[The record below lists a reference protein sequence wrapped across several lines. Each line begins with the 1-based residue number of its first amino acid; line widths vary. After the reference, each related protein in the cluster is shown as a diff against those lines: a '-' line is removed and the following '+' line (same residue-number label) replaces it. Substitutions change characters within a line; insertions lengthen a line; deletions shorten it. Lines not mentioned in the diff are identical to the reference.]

1 MSYTLSINNL
11 EISVK
16 NLIGYKKIISDFNLT
31 LQPGRKLGIVGESGS
46 GKTLSML
53 ALSRLLPSQ
62 IEVTGG
68 SIFFN
73 DKNLNTMEKKEFHRE
88 FSGKKISMIFQEPMT
103 ALNPVYTIGKQL
115 RQAFLIHNK
124 GISKKLSEERA
135 RSMLDAVKLNR
146 IEERMR
152 QYPHQLSGGQRQ
164 RVLIALALIN
174 EPEIL
179 IADEPTTALDV
190 TVQKEI
196 LELINELC
204 LNFKMSL
211 IFISHDLGVIS
222 KVSDEIIVM
231 KDGKIIE
238 EGITKKILKS
248 PKKDYTLGLL
258 KCLWKLEKGNPS
270 LYTDKKVPFIEVKN
284 IKKEYQL
291 PNRLFSKRKKLSAV
305 EDVSF
310 SVFKGDSVAIVGES
324 GSGKTTIAKIIN
336 GLEYPDSGE
345 ILINNCPINKI
356 DLFKRARLIQPIFQ
370 DPYSTLN
377 PNHTIGYVISR
388 PLIIQKRF
396 SSKEIYQNAIK
407 MLKLVELPDTFF
419 YRFPNQLSGGQRQR
433 VSIARALILEPQ
445 LLICDEPTSALD
457 VTIQD
462 QILDLLENLKKKL
475 SITIIIISH
484 DISVVKYLS
493 KRIFVIKD
501 GKIVESGFTKDV
513 LENPQSSY
521 TKELL
526 SSVFRIFPPKRN
538 FIKKLKILN
547 KHDDIKYEKK

>member
-270 LYTDKKVPFIEVKN
+270 LYTDKEVPFIEVKN

-356 DLFKRARLIQPIFQ
+356 DLFERARLIQPIFQ

-538 FIKKLKILN
+538 FIN
-547 KHDDIKYEKK
+547 

>member
-1 MSYTLSINNL
+1 MCIRDSNNL

-16 NLIGYKKIISDFNLT
+16 NLIGYKKIVSDFNLT

-53 ALSRLLPSQ
+53 ALTRLLPSQ

-356 DLFKRARLIQPIFQ
+356 DLFERARLIQPIFQ

-526 SSVFRIFPPKRN
+526 SSVFRIFPTKRN
-538 FIKKLKILN
+538 FIN
-547 KHDDIKYEKK
+547 

>member
-1 MSYTLSINNL
+1 MSYSLSINNL

-16 NLIGYKKIISDFNLT
+16 NLIGYKKIVSDFNLT
-31 LQPGRKLGIVGESGS
+31 LHPGRKLGIVGESGS

-53 ALSRLLPSQ
+53 ALNRLLPSQ

-73 DKNLNTMEKKEFHRE
+73 NKNLNNMEKKEFHRE

-238 EGITKKILKS
+238 EGLTKKILKS

-270 LYTDKKVPFIEVKN
+270 LYTDKEVPFIEVKN
-284 IKKEYQL
+284 INKEYQL

-356 DLFKRARLIQPIFQ
+356 DLFERARLIQPIFQ

-407 MLKLVELPDTFF
+407 MLKLVELPATFF

-501 GKIVESGFTKDV
+501 GKIVESGFTKEV

-538 FIKKLKILN
+538 FIN
-547 KHDDIKYEKK
+547 

>member
-1 MSYTLSINNL
+1 MSYSLSINNL

-16 NLIGYKKIISDFNLT
+16 NLIGYKKIVSDFNLT

-53 ALSRLLPSQ
+53 ALTRLLPSQ

-73 DKNLNTMEKKEFHRE
+73 NKNLNTMEKKEFHRE

-238 EGITKKILKS
+238 EGLTKKILKS

-270 LYTDKKVPFIEVKN
+270 LYTDKEVPFIEVKN
-284 IKKEYQL
+284 INKEYQL

-336 GLEYPDSGE
+336 GLEYPDSGD
-345 ILINNCPINKI
+345 IFINNRPINKI
-356 DLFKRARLIQPIFQ
+356 DLFERARLIQPIFQ

-493 KRIFVIKD
+493 KRILVIKD
-501 GKIVESGFTKDV
+501 GKIVESGFTKEV

-538 FIKKLKILN
+538 FIN
-547 KHDDIKYEKK
+547 

>member
-1 MSYTLSINNL
+1 MSYSLIINNL

-16 NLIGYKKIISDFNLT
+16 SLIGYKKIVSDFNLT
-31 LQPGRKLGIVGESGS
+31 LHPGRKLGIVGESGS

-73 DKNLNTMEKKEFHRE
+73 NKNLYTMEKKEFHRE

-238 EGITKKILKS
+238 EGLTKKILKS

-270 LYTDKKVPFIEVKN
+270 LYTDKEVPFIEVKN
-284 IKKEYQL
+284 INKEYQL

-356 DLFKRARLIQPIFQ
+356 DLFERARLIQPIFQ

-493 KRIFVIKD
+493 KRILVIKD

-538 FIKKLKILN
+538 FIN
-547 KHDDIKYEKK
+547 

>member
-1 MSYTLSINNL
+1 MSYSLIINNL

-16 NLIGYKKIISDFNLT
+16 SLIGYKKIVSDFNLT
-31 LQPGRKLGIVGESGS
+31 LHPGRKLGIVGESGS

-53 ALSRLLPSQ
+53 ALNRLLPSQ

-73 DKNLNTMEKKEFHRE
+73 NKNLNNMEKKEFYRE

-124 GISKKLSEERA
+124 GISKKVSEERA

-238 EGITKKILKS
+238 EGLTKKILKS

-270 LYTDKKVPFIEVKN
+270 LYTDKEVPFIEVKN
-284 IKKEYQL
+284 INKEYQL

-356 DLFKRARLIQPIFQ
+356 DLFERARLIQPIFQ

-493 KRIFVIKD
+493 KRILVIKD
-501 GKIVESGFTKDV
+501 GKIVESGFTKEV

-538 FIKKLKILN
+538 FIN
-547 KHDDIKYEKK
+547 

>member
-1 MSYTLSINNL
+1 LSYSLIINNL

-16 NLIGYKKIISDFNLT
+16 SLIGYKKIVSDFNLT
-31 LQPGRKLGIVGESGS
+31 LHPGRKLGIVGESGS

-53 ALSRLLPSQ
+53 ALNRLLPSQ

-73 DKNLNTMEKKEFHRE
+73 NKNLNNMEKKEFYRE

-238 EGITKKILKS
+238 EGLTKKILKS

-284 IKKEYQL
+284 INKEYQL
-291 PNRLFSKRKKLSAV
+291 PNRFFSKRKKLSAV

-310 SVFKGDSVAIVGES
+310 SVFKGESVAIVGES

-356 DLFKRARLIQPIFQ
+356 DLFERARLIQPIFQ

-396 SSKEIYQNAIK
+396 SSKEIYHNAIK
-407 MLKLVELPDTFF
+407 MLKLVELPATFF

-493 KRIFVIKD
+493 KRILVIKD
-501 GKIVESGFTKDV
+501 GKIVESGFTKEV

-538 FIKKLKILN
+538 FIN
-547 KHDDIKYEKK
+547 

>member
-1 MSYTLSINNL
+1 MSYSLSINNL

-16 NLIGYKKIISDFNLT
+16 NLIGYKKIVSDFNLT
-31 LQPGRKLGIVGESGS
+31 LHPGRKLGIVGESGS

-53 ALSRLLPSQ
+53 ALNRLLPSQ

-73 DKNLNTMEKKEFHRE
+73 NKNLNTMEKKEFHRE

-238 EGITKKILKS
+238 EGLTKKILKS

-270 LYTDKKVPFIEVKN
+270 LYTDKEVPFIEVKN

-356 DLFKRARLIQPIFQ
+356 DLFERARLIQPIFQ

-493 KRIFVIKD
+493 KRILVIKD
-501 GKIVESGFTKDV
+501 GKIVESGFTKEV

-538 FIKKLKILN
+538 FIN
-547 KHDDIKYEKK
+547 

>member
-1 MSYTLSINNL
+1 MSYSLSINNL

-16 NLIGYKKIISDFNLT
+16 NLIGYKKIVSDFNLT
-31 LQPGRKLGIVGESGS
+31 LHPGRKLGIVGESGS

-53 ALSRLLPSQ
+53 ALTRLLPSQ

-73 DKNLNTMEKKEFHRE
+73 NKNLNTMEKKEFHRE

-238 EGITKKILKS
+238 EGLTKKILKS

-270 LYTDKKVPFIEVKN
+270 LYTDKEVPFIEVKN

-493 KRIFVIKD
+493 KRILVIKD

-538 FIKKLKILN
+538 FIN
-547 KHDDIKYEKK
+547 

>member
-1 MSYTLSINNL
+1 LSYSLIINNL

-16 NLIGYKKIISDFNLT
+16 SLIGYKKIVSDFNLT
-31 LQPGRKLGIVGESGS
+31 LHPGRKLGIVGESGS

-53 ALSRLLPSQ
+53 ALNRLLPSQ

-73 DKNLNTMEKKEFHRE
+73 NKNLNNMEKKEFYRE

-238 EGITKKILKS
+238 EGLTKKILKS

-270 LYTDKKVPFIEVKN
+270 LYTDKEVPFIEVKN
-284 IKKEYQL
+284 INKEYQL

-310 SVFKGDSVAIVGES
+310 SVFKGESVAIVGES

-356 DLFKRARLIQPIFQ
+356 DLFERARLIQPIFQ

-493 KRIFVIKD
+493 KRILVIKD
-501 GKIVESGFTKDV
+501 GKIVESGFTKEV

-538 FIKKLKILN
+538 FIN
-547 KHDDIKYEKK
+547 

>member
-1 MSYTLSINNL
+1 MSYSLIINNL

-16 NLIGYKKIISDFNLT
+16 SLIGYKKIVSDFNLT
-31 LQPGRKLGIVGESGS
+31 LHPGRKLGIVGESGS

-53 ALSRLLPSQ
+53 ALTRLLPSQ

-73 DKNLNTMEKKEFHRE
+73 NKNLNNMEKKEFYRE

-238 EGITKKILKS
+238 EGLTKKILKS

-270 LYTDKKVPFIEVKN
+270 LYTDKEVPFIEVKN
-284 IKKEYQL
+284 INKEYQL

-310 SVFKGDSVAIVGES
+310 SVFKGESVAIVGES

-356 DLFKRARLIQPIFQ
+356 DLFERARLIQPIFQ

-493 KRIFVIKD
+493 KRILVIKD
-501 GKIVESGFTKDV
+501 GKIVESGFTKEV

-538 FIKKLKILN
+538 FIN
-547 KHDDIKYEKK
+547 

>member
-1 MSYTLSINNL
+1 MSYSLIINNL

-16 NLIGYKKIISDFNLT
+16 SLIGYKKIVSDFNLT
-31 LQPGRKLGIVGESGS
+31 LHPGRKLGIVGESGS

-53 ALSRLLPSQ
+53 ALNRLLPSQ

-73 DKNLNTMEKKEFHRE
+73 NKNLNNMEKKEFHRE

-238 EGITKKILKS
+238 EGLTKKILKS

-270 LYTDKKVPFIEVKN
+270 LYTDKEVPFIEVKN
-284 IKKEYQL
+284 INKEYQL

-310 SVFKGDSVAIVGES
+310 SVFKGESVAIVGES

-356 DLFKRARLIQPIFQ
+356 DLFERARLIQPIFQ

-493 KRIFVIKD
+493 KRILVIKD
-501 GKIVESGFTKDV
+501 GKIVESGFTKEV

-538 FIKKLKILN
+538 FIN
-547 KHDDIKYEKK
+547 

>member
-1 MSYTLSINNL
+1 MSYSLIINNL

-16 NLIGYKKIISDFNLT
+16 SLIGYKKIVSDFNLT
-31 LQPGRKLGIVGESGS
+31 LHPGRKLGIVGESGS

-53 ALSRLLPSQ
+53 ALNRLLPSQ

-73 DKNLNTMEKKEFHRE
+73 NKNLNTMEKKEFHRE

-238 EGITKKILKS
+238 EGLTKKILKS

-270 LYTDKKVPFIEVKN
+270 LYTDKEVPFIEVKN
-284 IKKEYQL
+284 INKEYQL

-310 SVFKGDSVAIVGES
+310 SVFKGESVAIVGES

-356 DLFKRARLIQPIFQ
+356 DLFERARLIQPIFQ

-493 KRIFVIKD
+493 KRILVIKD
-501 GKIVESGFTKDV
+501 GKIVESGFTKEV

-538 FIKKLKILN
+538 FIN
-547 KHDDIKYEKK
+547 

>member
-1 MSYTLSINNL
+1 MSYSLIINNL

-16 NLIGYKKIISDFNLT
+16 SLIGYKKIVSDFNLT
-31 LQPGRKLGIVGESGS
+31 LNPGRKLGIVGESGS

-270 LYTDKKVPFIEVKN
+270 LYTDKEVPFIEVKN

-538 FIKKLKILN
+538 FIN
-547 KHDDIKYEKK
+547 

>member
-1 MSYTLSINNL
+1 MSYSLIINNL

-16 NLIGYKKIISDFNLT
+16 SLIGYKKIVSDFNLT
-31 LQPGRKLGIVGESGS
+31 LHPGRKLGIVGESGS

-53 ALSRLLPSQ
+53 ALTRLLPSQ

-73 DKNLNTMEKKEFHRE
+73 NKNLNNMEKKEFYRE

-238 EGITKKILKS
+238 EGLTKKILKS

-270 LYTDKKVPFIEVKN
+270 LYTDKEVPFIEVKN
-284 IKKEYQL
+284 INKEYQL

-356 DLFKRARLIQPIFQ
+356 DLFERARLIQPIFQ

-493 KRIFVIKD
+493 KRILVIKD
-501 GKIVESGFTKDV
+501 GKIVESGFTKEV

-538 FIKKLKILN
+538 FIN
-547 KHDDIKYEKK
+547 

>member
-1 MSYTLSINNL
+1 MSYSLIINNL

-16 NLIGYKKIISDFNLT
+16 SLIGYKKIVSDFNLT
-31 LQPGRKLGIVGESGS
+31 LHPGRKLGIVGESGS

-53 ALSRLLPSQ
+53 ALNRLLPSQ

-73 DKNLNTMEKKEFHRE
+73 NKNLNNMEKKEFYRE

-238 EGITKKILKS
+238 EGLTKKILKS

-291 PNRLFSKRKKLSAV
+291 PNRPFSKRKKLSAV

-356 DLFKRARLIQPIFQ
+356 DLFERARLIQPIFQ

-388 PLIIQKRF
+388 PLITQKRF
-396 SSKEIYQNAIK
+396 SSKEIYHNAIK
-407 MLKLVELPDTFF
+407 MLKLVELPATFF

-493 KRIFVIKD
+493 KRILVIKD
-501 GKIVESGFTKDV
+501 GKIVESGFTKEV
-513 LENPQSSY
+513 LESPQSYY

-538 FIKKLKILN
+538 FIN
-547 KHDDIKYEKK
+547 

>member
-1 MSYTLSINNL
+1 MSYSLIINNL

-16 NLIGYKKIISDFNLT
+16 SLIGYKKIVSDFNLT
-31 LQPGRKLGIVGESGS
+31 LHPGRKLGIVGESGS

-53 ALSRLLPSQ
+53 ALNRLLPSQ

-73 DKNLNTMEKKEFHRE
+73 NKNLNNMEKKEFYRE

-270 LYTDKKVPFIEVKN
+270 LYTDKEVPFIEVKN
-284 IKKEYQL
+284 INKEYQL

-310 SVFKGDSVAIVGES
+310 SVFKGESVAIVGES

-356 DLFKRARLIQPIFQ
+356 DLFERARLIQPIFQ

-407 MLKLVELPDTFF
+407 MLKLVELPATFF

-493 KRIFVIKD
+493 KRILVIKD
-501 GKIVESGFTKDV
+501 GKIVESGFTKEV

-538 FIKKLKILN
+538 FIN
-547 KHDDIKYEKK
+547 

>member
-1 MSYTLSINNL
+1 MSYSLIINNL

-16 NLIGYKKIISDFNLT
+16 SLIGYKKIVSDFNLT
-31 LQPGRKLGIVGESGS
+31 LHPGRKLGIVGESGS

-238 EGITKKILKS
+238 EGLTKKILKS

-270 LYTDKKVPFIEVKN
+270 LYTDKEVPFIEVKN
-284 IKKEYQL
+284 INKEYQL

-310 SVFKGDSVAIVGES
+310 SVFKGESVAIVGES

-356 DLFKRARLIQPIFQ
+356 DLFERARLIQPIFQ

-538 FIKKLKILN
+538 FIN
-547 KHDDIKYEKK
+547 

>member
-1 MSYTLSINNL
+1 MSYSLSINNL

-16 NLIGYKKIISDFNLT
+16 NLIGYKKIVSDFNLT
-31 LQPGRKLGIVGESGS
+31 LNPGRKLGIVGESGS

-53 ALSRLLPSQ
+53 ALNILLPSQ

-73 DKNLNTMEKKEFHRE
+73 NKNLNNMEKKEFYRE

-174 EPEIL
+174 KPEIL

-238 EGITKKILKS
+238 EGLTKKILKS

-258 KCLWKLEKGNPS
+258 KCLWKLEKGNHS
-270 LYTDKKVPFIEVKN
+270 LYTDKEVPFIEVKN
-284 IKKEYQL
+284 INKEYQL

-356 DLFKRARLIQPIFQ
+356 DLFERARLIQPIFQ

-493 KRIFVIKD
+493 KRILVIKD
-501 GKIVESGFTKDV
+501 GKIVESGFTKEV

-538 FIKKLKILN
+538 FIN
-547 KHDDIKYEKK
+547 

>member
-1 MSYTLSINNL
+1 MSYSLIINNL

-16 NLIGYKKIISDFNLT
+16 SLIGYKKIVSDFNLT
-31 LQPGRKLGIVGESGS
+31 LHPGRKLGIVGESGS

-53 ALSRLLPSQ
+53 ALNRLLPSQ

-73 DKNLNTMEKKEFHRE
+73 NKNLNNMEKKEFYRE

-238 EGITKKILKS
+238 EGLTKKILKS

-270 LYTDKKVPFIEVKN
+270 LYTDKEVPFIEVKN
-284 IKKEYQL
+284 INKEYQL

-356 DLFKRARLIQPIFQ
+356 DLFERARLIQPIFQ

-493 KRIFVIKD
+493 KRILVIKD
-501 GKIVESGFTKDV
+501 GKIVESGFTKEV

-538 FIKKLKILN
+538 FIN
-547 KHDDIKYEKK
+547 

>member
-1 MSYTLSINNL
+1 MSYSLIINNL

-16 NLIGYKKIISDFNLT
+16 SLIGYKKIVSDFNLT
-31 LQPGRKLGIVGESGS
+31 LHPGRKLGIVGESGS

-53 ALSRLLPSQ
+53 ALNRLLPSQ

-73 DKNLNTMEKKEFHRE
+73 NKNLNNMEKKEFHRE

-291 PNRLFSKRKKLSAV
+291 PNRPFSKRKKLSAV

-345 ILINNCPINKI
+345 ILINNRPINKI
-356 DLFKRARLIQPIFQ
+356 DLFERARLIQPIFQ

-433 VSIARALILEPQ
+433 VSISIALILEPQ

-501 GKIVESGFTKDV
+501 GKIVESGFTKEV

-538 FIKKLKILN
+538 FIN
-547 KHDDIKYEKK
+547 

>member
-1 MSYTLSINNL
+1 MSYSLSINNL

-16 NLIGYKKIISDFNLT
+16 NLIGYKKIVSDFNLT
-31 LQPGRKLGIVGESGS
+31 LHPGRKLGIVGESGS

-53 ALSRLLPSQ
+53 ALTRLLPSQ

-73 DKNLNTMEKKEFHRE
+73 KKNLNTMEKKEFHRE

-270 LYTDKKVPFIEVKN
+270 LHTDKKVSFIEVKN

-291 PNRLFSKRKKLSAV
+291 PNRPFSKRKKLSAV

-310 SVFKGDSVAIVGES
+310 SVFKGESVAIVGES

-356 DLFKRARLIQPIFQ
+356 DLFERARLIQPIFQ

-493 KRIFVIKD
+493 KRILVIKD
-501 GKIVESGFTKDV
+501 GKIVESGFTKEV

-538 FIKKLKILN
+538 FIN
-547 KHDDIKYEKK
+547 

>member
-1 MSYTLSINNL
+1 MSYSLSINNL

-124 GISKKLSEERA
+124 SISKKLSEERA

-238 EGITKKILKS
+238 EGLTKKILKS

-270 LYTDKKVPFIEVKN
+270 LYTDKEVPFIEVKN
-284 IKKEYQL
+284 INKEYQL

-310 SVFKGDSVAIVGES
+310 SVFKGESVAIVGES

-356 DLFKRARLIQPIFQ
+356 DLFERARLIQPIFQ

-493 KRIFVIKD
+493 KRILVIKD
-501 GKIVESGFTKDV
+501 GKIVESGFTKEV

-538 FIKKLKILN
+538 FIN
-547 KHDDIKYEKK
+547 

>member
-1 MSYTLSINNL
+1 MSYSLIINNL

-16 NLIGYKKIISDFNLT
+16 SLIGYKKIVSDFNLT
-31 LQPGRKLGIVGESGS
+31 LHPGRKLGIVGESGS

-53 ALSRLLPSQ
+53 ALNRLLPSQ

-73 DKNLNTMEKKEFHRE
+73 NKNLNNMEKKEFYRE

-238 EGITKKILKS
+238 EGLTKKILKS

-284 IKKEYQL
+284 INKEYQL

-356 DLFKRARLIQPIFQ
+356 DLFERARLIQPIFQ

-407 MLKLVELPDTFF
+407 MLKLVELPATFF

-493 KRIFVIKD
+493 KRILVIKD
-501 GKIVESGFTKDV
+501 GKIVESGFTKEV

-538 FIKKLKILN
+538 FIN
-547 KHDDIKYEKK
+547 

>member
-16 NLIGYKKIISDFNLT
+16 NLIGYKKIVSDFNLT

-73 DKNLNTMEKKEFHRE
+73 NKNLNTMEKKEFHRE

-238 EGITKKILKS
+238 EGLTKKILKS

-270 LYTDKKVPFIEVKN
+270 LYTDKEVPFIEVKN

-356 DLFKRARLIQPIFQ
+356 DLFERARLIQPIFQ

-538 FIKKLKILN
+538 FIN
-547 KHDDIKYEKK
+547 

>member
-1 MSYTLSINNL
+1 LSYSLIINNL

-16 NLIGYKKIISDFNLT
+16 SLIGYKKIVSDFNLT
-31 LQPGRKLGIVGESGS
+31 LHPGRKLGIVGESGS

-53 ALSRLLPSQ
+53 ALNRLLPSQ

-73 DKNLNTMEKKEFHRE
+73 NKNLNNMEKKEFYRE

-238 EGITKKILKS
+238 EGLTKKILKS

-270 LYTDKKVPFIEVKN
+270 LYTDKEVPFIEVKN
-284 IKKEYQL
+284 INKEYQL

-356 DLFKRARLIQPIFQ
+356 DLFERARLIQPIFQ

-493 KRIFVIKD
+493 KRILVIKD
-501 GKIVESGFTKDV
+501 GKIVESGFTKEV

-538 FIKKLKILN
+538 FIN
-547 KHDDIKYEKK
+547 

>member
-1 MSYTLSINNL
+1 MSYSLIINNL

-16 NLIGYKKIISDFNLT
+16 SLIGYKKIVSDFNLT
-31 LQPGRKLGIVGESGS
+31 LNPGRKLGIVGESGS

-53 ALSRLLPSQ
+53 ALNRLLPSQ

-73 DKNLNTMEKKEFHRE
+73 NKNLNNMEKKEFYRE

-238 EGITKKILKS
+238 EGLTKKILKS

-284 IKKEYQL
+284 INKEYQL

-345 ILINNCPINKI
+345 ILINNSPINKI
-356 DLFKRARLIQPIFQ
+356 DLFERARLIQPIFQ

-396 SSKEIYQNAIK
+396 SSKEIYHNAIK
-407 MLKLVELPDTFF
+407 MLKLVELPATFF

-493 KRIFVIKD
+493 KRILVIKD
-501 GKIVESGFTKDV
+501 GKIVESGFTKEV

-538 FIKKLKILN
+538 FIN
-547 KHDDIKYEKK
+547 

>member
-1 MSYTLSINNL
+1 MSYSLSITNL

-16 NLIGYKKIISDFNLT
+16 SLIGYKKIVSDFNLT
-31 LQPGRKLGIVGESGS
+31 LHPGRKLGIVGESGS

-53 ALSRLLPSQ
+53 ALNRLLPSQ

-73 DKNLNTMEKKEFHRE
+73 NKNLNNMEKKEFYRE

-238 EGITKKILKS
+238 EGLTKKILKS

-270 LYTDKKVPFIEVKN
+270 LYTDKEVPFIEVKN
-284 IKKEYQL
+284 INKEYQL

-310 SVFKGDSVAIVGES
+310 SVFKGESVAIVGES

-356 DLFKRARLIQPIFQ
+356 DLFERARLIQPIFQ

-493 KRIFVIKD
+493 KRILVIKD
-501 GKIVESGFTKDV
+501 GKIVESGFTKEV

-538 FIKKLKILN
+538 FIN
-547 KHDDIKYEKK
+547 

>member
-1 MSYTLSINNL
+1 MSYSLIINNL

-16 NLIGYKKIISDFNLT
+16 SLIGYKKIVSDFNLT
-31 LQPGRKLGIVGESGS
+31 LHPGRKLGIVGESGS

-53 ALSRLLPSQ
+53 ALNRLLPSQ

-73 DKNLNTMEKKEFHRE
+73 NKNLNNMEKKEFYRE

-238 EGITKKILKS
+238 EGLTKKILKS
-248 PKKDYTLGLL
+248 PKKNYTLGLL

-270 LYTDKKVPFIEVKN
+270 LYTDKEVPFIEVKN
-284 IKKEYQL
+284 INKEYQL

-356 DLFKRARLIQPIFQ
+356 DLFERARLIQPIFQ

-493 KRIFVIKD
+493 NRILVIKD
-501 GKIVESGFTKDV
+501 GKIVESGITKEV

-521 TKELL
+521 TKKLL
-526 SSVFRIFPPKRN
+526 SSVFRIFTPKRDLIN
-538 FIKKLKILN
+538 
-547 KHDDIKYEKK
+547 

>member
-396 SSKEIYQNAIK
+396 SSKEIYHNAIK
-407 MLKLVELPDTFF
+407 MLKLVELPATFF

-493 KRIFVIKD
+493 KRILVIKD
-501 GKIVESGFTKDV
+501 GKIVESGFTKEV

-538 FIKKLKILN
+538 FIN
-547 KHDDIKYEKK
+547 

>member
-1 MSYTLSINNL
+1 MSYSLIINNL

-16 NLIGYKKIISDFNLT
+16 SLIGYKKIVSDFNLT
-31 LQPGRKLGIVGESGS
+31 LHPGRKLGIVGESGS

-53 ALSRLLPSQ
+53 ALNRLLPSQ

-73 DKNLNTMEKKEFHRE
+73 NKNLNNMEKKEFYRE

-238 EGITKKILKS
+238 EGLTKKILKS

-284 IKKEYQL
+284 INKEYQL
-291 PNRLFSKRKKLSAV
+291 PNRLFSQRKKLSAV

-356 DLFKRARLIQPIFQ
+356 DLFERARLIQPIFQ

-493 KRIFVIKD
+493 KRILVIKD
-501 GKIVESGFTKDV
+501 GKIVESGFTKEV

-538 FIKKLKILN
+538 FIN
-547 KHDDIKYEKK
+547 

>member
-1 MSYTLSINNL
+1 MSYSLSINNL

-16 NLIGYKKIISDFNLT
+16 NLIGYKKIVSDFNLT
-31 LQPGRKLGIVGESGS
+31 LHPGRKLGIVGESGS

-270 LYTDKKVPFIEVKN
+270 LYTDKEVPFIEVKN
-284 IKKEYQL
+284 INKEYQL

-310 SVFKGDSVAIVGES
+310 SVFKGESVAIVGES

-493 KRIFVIKD
+493 KRILVIKD
-501 GKIVESGFTKDV
+501 GKIVESGFTKEV

-538 FIKKLKILN
+538 FIN
-547 KHDDIKYEKK
+547 

>member
-1 MSYTLSINNL
+1 M
-11 EISVK
+11 
-16 NLIGYKKIISDFNLT
+16 
-31 LQPGRKLGIVGESGS
+31 
-46 GKTLSML
+46 
-53 ALSRLLPSQ
+53 
-62 IEVTGG
+62 
-68 SIFFN
+68 
-73 DKNLNTMEKKEFHRE
+73 
-88 FSGKKISMIFQEPMT
+88 
-103 ALNPVYTIGKQL
+103 
-115 RQAFLIHNK
+115 
-124 GISKKLSEERA
+124 
-135 RSMLDAVKLNR
+135 
-146 IEERMR
+146 
-152 QYPHQLSGGQRQ
+152 
-164 RVLIALALIN
+164 
-174 EPEIL
+174 
-179 IADEPTTALDV
+179 
-190 TVQKEI
+190 
-196 LELINELC
+196 
-204 LNFKMSL
+204 
-211 IFISHDLGVIS
+211 
-222 KVSDEIIVM
+222 
-231 KDGKIIE
+231 
-238 EGITKKILKS
+238 
-248 PKKDYTLGLL
+248 
-258 KCLWKLEKGNPS
+258 
-270 LYTDKKVPFIEVKN
+270 
-284 IKKEYQL
+284 
-291 PNRLFSKRKKLSAV
+291 
-305 EDVSF
+305 
-310 SVFKGDSVAIVGES
+310 AIVGES

-345 ILINNCPINKI
+345 ILINNSPINKI
-356 DLFKRARLIQPIFQ
+356 DLFERARLIQPIFQ

-493 KRIFVIKD
+493 KRILVIKD
-501 GKIVESGFTKDV
+501 GKIVESGFTKEV

-538 FIKKLKILN
+538 FIN
-547 KHDDIKYEKK
+547 

>member
-1 MSYTLSINNL
+1 MSYSLSINNL

-16 NLIGYKKIISDFNLT
+16 NLIGYKKIVSDFNLT
-31 LQPGRKLGIVGESGS
+31 LHPGRKLGIVGESGS

-53 ALSRLLPSQ
+53 ALTRLLPSQ

-73 DKNLNTMEKKEFHRE
+73 NKNLNNMEKKEFYRE

-238 EGITKKILKS
+238 EGLTKKILKS

-270 LYTDKKVPFIEVKN
+270 LYTDKEVPFIEVKN
-284 IKKEYQL
+284 INKEYQL

-356 DLFKRARLIQPIFQ
+356 DLFERARLIQPIFQ

-407 MLKLVELPDTFF
+407 MLKLVELPATFF

-493 KRIFVIKD
+493 KRILVIKD
-501 GKIVESGFTKDV
+501 GKIVESGFTKEV

-538 FIKKLKILN
+538 FIN
-547 KHDDIKYEKK
+547 

>member
-1 MSYTLSINNL
+1 MSYSLSINNL

-16 NLIGYKKIISDFNLT
+16 NLIGYKKIVSDFNLT
-31 LQPGRKLGIVGESGS
+31 LHPGRKLGIVGESGS

-53 ALSRLLPSQ
+53 ALTRLLPSQ

-73 DKNLNTMEKKEFHRE
+73 NKNLNTMEKKEFHRE

-238 EGITKKILKS
+238 EGLTKKILKS

-270 LYTDKKVPFIEVKN
+270 LYTDKEVPFIEVKN
-284 IKKEYQL
+284 INKEYQL

-310 SVFKGDSVAIVGES
+310 SVFKGESVAIVGES

-493 KRIFVIKD
+493 KRILVIKD
-501 GKIVESGFTKDV
+501 GKIVESGFTKEV

-526 SSVFRIFPPKRN
+526 SSVFRIFPQKRN
-538 FIKKLKILN
+538 FIN
-547 KHDDIKYEKK
+547 

>member
-1 MSYTLSINNL
+1 MSYSLIINNL

-16 NLIGYKKIISDFNLT
+16 SLIGYKKIVSDFNLT
-31 LQPGRKLGIVGESGS
+31 LHPGRKLGIVGESGS

-53 ALSRLLPSQ
+53 ALTRLLPSQ

-73 DKNLNTMEKKEFHRE
+73 NKNLNTMEKKEFHRE

-291 PNRLFSKRKKLSAV
+291 PNRPFSKRKKLSAV

-345 ILINNCPINKI
+345 ILINNSPINKI
-356 DLFKRARLIQPIFQ
+356 DLFERARLIQPIFQ

-493 KRIFVIKD
+493 KRILVIKD
-501 GKIVESGFTKDV
+501 GKIVESGFTKEV

-538 FIKKLKILN
+538 FIN
-547 KHDDIKYEKK
+547 

>member
-1 MSYTLSINNL
+1 MSYSLIINNL

-16 NLIGYKKIISDFNLT
+16 SLIGYKKIVSDFNLT
-31 LQPGRKLGIVGESGS
+31 LHPGRKLGIVGESGS

-53 ALSRLLPSQ
+53 ALNRLLPSQ

-73 DKNLNTMEKKEFHRE
+73 NKNLNNMEKKEFHRE

-270 LYTDKKVPFIEVKN
+270 LYTDKKIPFIEVKN

-310 SVFKGDSVAIVGES
+310 SVFKGESVAIVGES

-356 DLFKRARLIQPIFQ
+356 DFFERARLIQPIFQ

-396 SSKEIYQNAIK
+396 SSKEIYHNAIK
-407 MLKLVELPDTFF
+407 MLKLVELPATFF

-493 KRIFVIKD
+493 KRILVIKD
-501 GKIVESGFTKDV
+501 GKIVESGFTKEV

-538 FIKKLKILN
+538 FIN
-547 KHDDIKYEKK
+547 